1 MVRKALMV
9 MLAFVMVVGTLVTS
23 FPMGIAYAE
32 NYIDFD
38 NQQLNNSTLTNPYEH
53 NSSKVDMDATLNN
66 VDGASI
72 NYTVEQIVDA
82 NVNPPRVDQ
91 STSSTRAGILVN
103 GSKMTIVGLRLF
115 AGLNRITFT
124 GNSGG
129 ATITQTIYVS
139 YIDAPTLSN
148 LTIFGG
154 TSGKELRIRDKS
166 DTIVTPDYVSH
177 IARGTIFIKGTA
189 PNVNQVTVNV
199 IDVTTGNRSGITVS
213 VSSTDSSFI
222 TSGLNLVQ
230 GKNRLQFILQND
242 DQYSETYRDLVYYNG
257 DITFYNE
264 ELTLMYDNNGD
275 GVIDNN
281 TVDPGETKSQSMRN
295 YSPFN
300 VFKGPIGMATVD
312 NRDKVKLQ
320 GRVIVPNNYS
330 ADQVP
335 LRVNAIYMKA
345 KDFVASGTITNDVD
359 EKEQIVIEFNKAVDN
374 NGSNYTAEDINKM
387 MRFYYVKNENPGSV
401 TGKVIEIPALDT
413 KDPSNSNQSY
423 GEWDATSKVFTITLG
438 SADVQKFRSAWSN
451 TSLTPSSTT
460 VNKPFVLFK
469 QNLAAQDGSPG
480 IGAALTLDENPTGY
494 DELVI
499 RSDESP
505 LARGDVLLVGSGID
519 ASSFDAVTNA
529 NSNKRWAL
537 YGEATILNPSMKRE
551 QIHVVGMPDTTV
563 AENARIVD
571 AKLWANETATGVLD
585 AAGVPT
591 SQVEISVAPT
601 SINADNSYTVVM
613 RRQDGTPIAST
624 LGLAAGD
631 LVKFGSTYAI
641 IAQTPSPTGS
651 SLKVYAPLG
660 TTFTLGDDLF
670 KISYTPKAGAESLG
684 DDTGRTIGVQK
695 INSTFNGT
703 VTQANARLS
712 LNVGSEGNVVRFN
725 ADTISS
731 GHLLEIGGEYVISGL
746 PYASADG
753 VTNSQLG
760 DSTTNTSVSML
771 PVIGLSGKVLS
782 NDTVV
787 KKLAIA
793 APDHFI
799 YTPAAVPVVVDTD
812 QRVGMD
818 GKIRLKIESANFTS
832 TNKVKRNELIQI
844 SDGASTF
851 YAIATEEVTT
861 TTSMVNLIAPPNAL
875 IKDGMTVRKLLAA
888 STFSPI
894 VNSGGKPV
902 TVKGQLGLGAPGSLS
917 TPTGNV
923 SFMPG
928 NLGYFVAGSFDSTQP
943 SIIKSTI
950 VANSLGTYKVDEEET
965 VEVYFQDPKGDLR
978 RSPSSVTS
986 NIVVE
991 GKYGSTSANGYRAT
1005 LSQLGLQTSL
1015 SWPGNPG
1022 NNPMMKVRIETKGD
1036 PFFEDYG
1043 YISLNGLYPMTTS
1056 GATMPVNNLPV
1067 TGALGGTDTRYA
1079 MVLVGNTFDGDSR
1092 SPKPDVNNLIGSVL
1106 DANFEA
1112 IDDNGV
1118 VPNYEAKLLFRDAT
1132 TRNVLVTLDHV
1143 KLRVIKGES
1152 YKESEP
1158 YYVFQFE
1165 SYNPDTVTPGGF
1177 LPSIA
1182 RDFNTKYLVE
1192 VSAINTTLSPA
1203 DYQGTQEGELSY
1215 SLELPNRPSLFDINF
1230 LAKPQVGSTITQAD
1244 LLNMGASSSSSKFS
1258 KLTDNTT
1265 IYNTPF
1271 AIEYQVIDP
1280 SKDDLNSGQGDL
1292 YTDVS
1297 KNQGA
1302 TPTPLATDPPNNFD
1316 IQITSTSP
1324 SGETVDLT
1332 SYNSSSPSSSNV
1344 IKYLQSYAT
1353 GSAHGDAKAAY
1364 DVYNSSKDVTGD
1376 NRKDDVKRIVLML
1389 KELPFSGTQTLKFTF
1404 TYKNGSTTGSYTIER
1419 TINYVSGAYVNFDT
1433 MYDGQVINRDTT
1445 EAKTVLIND
1454 IVVRALGKLRGDL
1467 RNVDLKDPAVFT
1479 MGDVNQKLYLYV
1491 NNFEVALQQESV
1503 TKPNRFIVDES
1514 KTSFETIYDQLK
1526 AGENKIVFL
1535 YKSNGPNSQD
1545 KDIYKKEL
1553 VIRISS
1559 TNIPELPA
1567 KDKDIYPYPVEFNL
1581 PKKDAKRFPGADGIY
1596 STEEKKLN
1604 VYGSFDFLD
1613 LGTNRSVIESKLSTL
1628 LSGTTPLAS
1637 NYILE
1642 IKRNDGLVWTWD
1654 LTKRFADDAGNTYNS
1669 GSNITPSGLAVKYVR
1684 STQNFEFVISNQEMP
1699 KDGTELVYSIRVYNA
1714 GFSGPYAAKNLEISS
1729 KVMPYTILRP
1739 TKQELAGS
1747 INRNYLEVVIEA
1759 KGADSV
1765 LVDKVQAKQ
1774 IDFDEDNDGDK
1785 EYKDVF
1791 KAVIMNLKPNKKNTI
1806 KFTITKGTEKTT
1818 GQFDIMYAQDNIP
1831 GAQWMEPMKASHSV
1845 FSGAVQVTFPK
1856 DTYLRRMDPKSP
1868 NKYKTQVYADHSLL
1882 FGIANPDDG
1891 VVDRYDYQKVPSS
1904 FRTDVSLGKQ
1914 LLQASF
1920 DRQHFILI
1928 SPMYWVDGGLADDD
1942 DTENYDDVKEG
1953 FLPHQLPSS
1962 DLPNFNKRQD
1972 DLMVVP
1978 TQRGKIKLN
1987 YDKSVVADASMW
1999 ITVFRFDPDE
2009 KTWTNVGGVVDPQ
2022 KRQVTANFDRFG
2034 YYMVAKM
2041 SNSFNDISQHSY
2053 ARNHTEAIYVKGIL
2067 KPKRDNEFGVDSNI
2081 TRGEFAAMI
2090 VRALQ
2095 VPLNFDPDHLNFDD
2109 VPLAYTADSL
2119 YDYRYIETAANMG
2132 ILRGTTP
2139 RVFEPDKP
2147 ITREDASVILSR
2159 ALQFKQDTDP
2169 AKVTKDLQKLF
2180 KDYNLISSYSR
2191 AAVLAIAKKKYVN
2204 GSPIDEK
2211 DPKKGYIFEPSA
2223 YLLRGD
2229 ASIIMANIM
2238 KDLKTL
2244 PAIQA
2249 VR

>member
-1 MVRKALMV
+1 MVRKAFMV
-9 MLAFVMVVGTLVTS
+9 LLAFVMVVGTLATS
-23 FPMGIAYAE
+23 FPMGRAYAA

-53 NSSKVDMDATLNN
+53 NSSKIDMDATLNN
-66 VDGASI
+66 VDGGSI
-72 NYTVEQIVDA
+72 SYTVEQIVDP

-91 STSSTRAGILVN
+91 KTTSSRAGILVN
-103 GSKMTIVGLRLF
+103 GSKMSIVGLKLY

-129 ATITQTIYVS
+129 ATVTQTIYVS
-139 YIDAPTLSN
+139 YIDAPTVTN

-154 TSGKELRIRDKS
+154 SGGKELRIKDNT
-166 DTIVTPDYVSH
+166 DTIVTPEYVSNV
-177 IARGTIFIKGTA
+177 ANGTIFIKGTA
-189 PNVNQVTVNV
+189 PNVKQVTVNV
-199 IDVTTGNRSGITVS
+199 IDVTTGQKRGVTVS

-242 DQYSETYRDLVYYNG
+242 DQYAEIYRDLVYYNG
-257 DITFYNE
+257 NITFYNE
-264 ELTLMYDNNGD
+264 ELTLMYDKNGD
-275 GVIDNN
+275 SVIDDNR
-281 TVDPGETKSQSMRN
+281 VDPGESQSQSLRN

-300 VFKGPIGMATVD
+300 VFKDTMTD
-312 NRDKVKLQ
+312 NRDNVKLQ

-335 LRVNAIYMKA
+335 LRVNAVYMKA
-345 KDFVASGTITNDVD
+345 KDFAASGTITDDVD

-374 NGSNYTAEDINKM
+374 NGGTYTADDINKM
-387 MRFYYVKNENPGSV
+387 MRFYYVKGEDSSSGT

-413 KDPSNSNQSY
+413 KDPSSGNQSY
-423 GEWDATSKVFTITLG
+423 GEWDSTNTVFTITLG
-438 SADVQKFRSAWSN
+438 SADVQKFRGAWSN
-451 TSLTPSSTT
+451 TSPTPSSSDVT
-460 VNKPFVLFK
+460 KPFILFK
-469 QNLAAQDGSPG
+469 QNLSAQDGSPG
-480 IGAALTLDENPTGY
+480 IGAALTLDENPTAF

-499 RSDESP
+499 RNDESP
-505 LARGDVLLVGSGID
+505 LTKGDVLLIGYRNDGN
-519 ASSFDAVTNA
+519 ATNA
-529 NSNKRWAL
+529 INNANLNKRWVL
-537 YGEATILNPSMKRE
+537 YGESTVLSPGTKRE
-551 QIHVVGMPDTTV
+551 QIHIVGMPNTTID
-563 AENARIVD
+563 ENARIVD
-571 AKLWANETATGVLD
+571 AKLWATETATPVLD
-585 AAGVPT
+585 DALVPT
-591 SQVEISVAPT
+591 SRIEISVAPT
-601 SINADNSYTVVM
+601 GSNADNSYTIVM
-613 RRQDGTPIAST
+613 RRQDGTPITTT
-624 LGLAAGD
+624 LGLVAGD

-660 TTFTLGDDLF
+660 TTFNPGDDLF
-670 KISYTPKAGAESLG
+670 KISYAPKAGAESLG

-712 LNVGSEGNVVRFN
+712 LNVGSEGNVVRFDTN
-725 ADTISS
+725 TISS
-731 GHLLEIGGEYVISGL
+731 GDLLKIGSEYVISGL

-753 VTNSQLG
+753 KTKNQLG
-760 DSTTNTSVSML
+760 DGTVNTSVSML

-782 NDTVV
+782 NDTLVQ
-787 KKLAIA
+787 KLTSASVNDFDGLA
-793 APDHFI
+793 
-799 YTPAAVPVVVDTD
+799 TPVTVDGN

-818 GKIRLKIESANFTS
+818 GKIKLKIKNGNFTS
-832 TNKVKRNELIQI
+832 TNKVTRNDPIQI
-844 SDGASTF
+844 FDGTNTY
-851 YAIATEEVTT
+851 YAIATEDVTNTT
-861 TTSMVNLIAPPNAL
+861 TMLNLIAPPNAL
-875 IKDGMTVRKLLAA
+875 FSNNATVQKVVTGS
-888 STFSPI
+888 STFSNI

-943 SIIKSTI
+943 SIIKATI
-950 VANSLGTYKVDEEET
+950 VANSTGTYKVDEGET

-978 RSPSSVTS
+978 RSPSSVSS

-991 GKYGSTSANGYRAT
+991 GKYGSVVANGNRAT
-1005 LSQLGLQTSL
+1005 LSELGLQTSL

-1022 NNPMMKVRIETKGD
+1022 NNPMMRVRIETKGD

-1067 TGALGGTDTRYA
+1067 TGSLSGATDTRYA
-1079 MVLVGNTFDGDSR
+1079 MVLLGNTFDGDPR

-1106 DANFEA
+1106 DPNFVA

-1118 VPNYEAKLLFRDAT
+1118 VPNYQAKLVFRDAV
-1132 TRNVLVTLDHV
+1132 TRNVIVTMTDV

-1152 YKESEP
+1152 YKESDP

-1177 LPSIA
+1177 LPSSA
-1182 RDFNTKYLVE
+1182 RAFNTKYLVE

-1230 LAKPQVGSTITQAD
+1230 LAKPQVSSTLTQSD
-1244 LLNMGASSSSSKFS
+1244 LLNLGSGSASGKFS
-1258 KLTDNTT
+1258 RLTDNTT

-1271 AIEYQVIDP
+1271 ALEYQVIDP
-1280 SKDDLNSGQGDL
+1280 VKDDLVAGQGDL

-1297 KNQGA
+1297 QNQGT

-1316 IQITSTSP
+1316 IQISSTSP

-1332 SYNSSSPSSSNV
+1332 AYNASSPSSSNV
-1344 IKYLQSYAT
+1344 YKYLETYAT
-1353 GSAHGDAKAAY
+1353 GGTYGDAKAAY
-1364 DVYNSSKDVTGD
+1364 DAYDSSKDVTGD
-1376 NRKDDVKRIVLML
+1376 NRKDDVKRIVLL
-1389 KELPFSGTQTLKFTF
+1389 IKALPFSGTQTLKFTF
-1404 TYKNGSTTGSYTIER
+1404 TYKNGSTTGTYTIER
-1419 TINYVSGAYVNFDT
+1419 VVNYVSGPYVSFDT

-1445 EAKTVLIND
+1445 EDKNVLIND
-1454 IVVRALGKLRGDL
+1454 IVVQALGKLRGEL
-1467 RNVDLKDPAVFT
+1467 RNVDLKDPTVFT
-1479 MGDVNQKLYLYV
+1479 QGDPNQKLYLYV
-1491 NNFEVALQQESV
+1491 NNFEVALQQESAA
-1503 TKPNRFIVDES
+1503 KPNRFIVDES
-1514 KTSFETIYDQLK
+1514 KTSFSAIYDQLK

-1553 VIRISS
+1553 IIRISS

-1567 KDKDIYPYPVEFNL
+1567 KDKDIYPYPIEYTQ
-1581 PKKDAKRFPGADGIY
+1581 PKKDAKRFPGSDGVY
-1596 STEEKKLN
+1596 TTEEKKLN
-1604 VYGSFDFLD
+1604 VYGSFDFID
-1613 LGTNRSVIESKLSTL
+1613 LGMNRSVIESKLASL
-1628 LSGTTPLAS
+1628 QSGSNAQAS

-1642 IKRNDGLVWTWD
+1642 IKRNDGLTWTWD
-1654 LTKRFADDAGNTYNS
+1654 LTKRFSDDGGNTYNS
-1669 GSNITPSGLAVKYVR
+1669 GSNITPSGLTVTYVK

-1699 KDGTELVYSIRVYNA
+1699 KDGTKLVYSIRVYNE
-1714 GFSGPYAAKNLEISS
+1714 GTSGPYAAKNLEISS

-1747 INRNYLEVVIEA
+1747 INRNYVEVVIEA

-1774 IDFDEDNDGDK
+1774 IDFDDDNDGEK

-1791 KAVIMNLKPNKKNTI
+1791 KAVVMNLKPNKKNTI

-1818 GQFDIMYAQDNIP
+1818 GQFDIMYAQDLIP
-1831 GAQWMEPMKASHSV
+1831 GAQWMEPMKNAHSV
-1845 FSGAVQVTFPK
+1845 FNGAVQITFPK

-1882 FGIANPDDG
+1882 FGIANPEDG
-1891 VVDRYDYQKVPSS
+1891 VVDRYDYQQVPSS
-1904 FRTDVSLGKQ
+1904 FQTDVSLGKQ

-1920 DRQHFILI
+1920 DRQHFITI
-1928 SPMYWVDGGLADDD
+1928 SPMYWIDGGQADNP
-1942 DTENYDDVKEG
+1942 DTDAYDDVKEG

-1962 DLPNFNKRQD
+1962 DLPNFNERQD

-1987 YDKSVVADASMW
+1987 YDKNVVADASMW

-2009 KTWTNVGGVVDPQ
+2009 KTWTNIGGIVDP
-2022 KRQVTANFDRFG
+2022 KKYQVTANFDRFG
-2034 YYMVAKM
+2034 YYVVAKL

-2067 KPKRDNEFGVDSNI
+2067 KPKEDNEFGVDVNI

-2139 RVFEPDKP
+2139 RVFEPEKP
-2147 ITREDASVILSR
+2147 ITREDASVILAR
-2159 ALQFKQDTDP
+2159 ALQLKQDTDP
-2169 AKVTKDLQKLF
+2169 AKIQKDLQKLF
-2180 KDYNLISSYSR
+2180 KDYNLISPYSR

-2211 DPKKGYIFEPSA
+2211 DPKKGYIFEPGA

-2244 PAIQA
+2244 PPIQS